1 MNKYDDIINFERPNS
16 LIRTKASRENRAA
29 QFAPFSALAS
39 YEDVLEEIRRITVE
53 KKVLADNYQEMIN
66 NRLNF
71 IKKHIKEQFVI
82 SISHFIK
89 DENKDGGLVKI
100 SVGCIRKIDEVKR
113 IVVLTTGEKIMI
125 DDIENIIGDV
135 FDLLEV

>member
-16 LIRTKASRENRAA
+16 LIRTKASRGNRAA

-39 YEDVLEEIRRITVE
+39 YEDVLEEIRQITVE
-53 KKVLADNYQEMIN
+53 KKILADNYQEMIN